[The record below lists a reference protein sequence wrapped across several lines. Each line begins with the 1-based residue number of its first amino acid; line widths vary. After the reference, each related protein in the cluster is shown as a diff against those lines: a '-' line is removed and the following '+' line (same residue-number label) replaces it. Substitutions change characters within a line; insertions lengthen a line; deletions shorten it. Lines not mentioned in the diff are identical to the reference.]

1 MEEEKLKKE
10 AMEKTAEWI
19 TKDYGPR
26 CKVLSHGCPSCDMW
40 KLFDVLFA
48 DIDGEYTWSK
58 KIRDTPDNETH
69 RD

>member
-1 MEEEKLKKE
+1 MNKLQEEAK
-10 AMEKTAEWI
+10 EKTKKWI
-19 TKDYGPR
+19 EKDYGKR
-26 CKVLSHGCPSCDMW
+26 CKVLAHGCPCCDMW
-40 KLFDVLFA
+40 LTFDRLFA